1 MLIEEMISEKLT
13 EDGCILYPEQYS
25 FLCKVSFL
33 SLFLSIYAI
42 YKEHYDLA
50 IVVAGVFLTSINYW
64 YKPTACWR
72 QTLDIAYVKFALF
85 YHIIRAYNS
94 EYYLLYYITLII
106 SMCFYPLGI
115 YLYNKKLYWESTYA
129 HSMVH
134 IISNISNIILY
145 TGAIV
150 PITQYYEYFIPIINI
165 LSNNN
170 CNLESNTNTITNT
183 ITITNT
189 YN

>member
-1 MLIEEMISEKLT
+1 MISEKLT
-13 EDGCILYPEQYS
+13 EDGCILYPEKYS

-50 IVVAGVFLTSINYW
+50 VVVSGVFLTSINYW

-72 QTLDIAYVKFALF
+72 QKLDVTYVKFALF

-94 EYYLLYYITLII
+94 EYYLFYYITLII

-150 PITQYYEYFIPIINI
+150 PFTQYYEYFIPILNI
-165 LSNNN
+165 LSNNI
-170 CNLESNTNTITNT
+170 CNLESNTNT
-183 ITITNT
+183 
-189 YN
+189 

>member
-1 MLIEEMISEKLT
+1 M
-13 EDGCILYPEQYS
+13 
-25 FLCKVSFL
+25 
-33 SLFLSIYAI
+33 
-42 YKEHYDLA
+42 
-50 IVVAGVFLTSINYW
+50 
-64 YKPTACWR
+64 
-72 QTLDIAYVKFALF
+72 
-85 YHIIRAYNS
+85 
-94 EYYLLYYITLII
+94 YYITLII

-150 PITQYYEYFIPIINI
+150 PFTQNYEYFIPIINI

-170 CNLESNTNTITNT
+170 CNLESNTNTNT

-189 YN
+189 NTYN